1 MFINKYFKIK
11 RPDVNT
17 LLNMFGM
24 STQTSSSL
32 SSTSLSL
39 PVSKPRNLSH
49 APPQQSNQR
58 QQQQQHSNSN
68 FALQFD
74 ALEARLLKRIDDRF
88 DLLESRLSAKL
99 DLLGKSLSA
108 KKEDDRRDEQQAT
121 PESKC

>member
-1 MFINKYFKIK
+1 
-11 RPDVNT
+11 
-17 LLNMFGM
+17 MFGM
-24 STQTSSSL
+24 STQPSSSL
-32 SSTSLSL
+32 SSTSLAL

-49 APPQQSNQR
+49 APPQQSNHQKQ

-88 DLLESRLSAKL
+88 DLLESRLIATL
-99 DLLGKSLSA
+99 DLLSKSLSA
-108 KKEDDRRDEQQAT
+108 EKFDRRDEQQAA